1 MSTGGLEGINANG
14 SEAPFLM
21 FLKRSQRI
29 EHGHQGGELTNKA
42 LAVLTFFLLFLV
54 FLVPLDFSFN
64 MRLYF
69 FFFVFWFC
77 FA

>member
-54 FLVPLDFSFN
+54 FLVPLDFSFTF
-64 MRLYF
+64 LF
-69 FFFVFWFC
+69 FFFFLVLSSV
-77 FA
+77 